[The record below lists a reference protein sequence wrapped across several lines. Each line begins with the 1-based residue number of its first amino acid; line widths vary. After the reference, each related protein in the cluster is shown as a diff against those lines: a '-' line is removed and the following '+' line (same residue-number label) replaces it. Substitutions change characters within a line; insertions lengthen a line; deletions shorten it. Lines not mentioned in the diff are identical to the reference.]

1 MLNFIKTCDRLF
13 YTFGAEQVAIHNELD
28 RVQANAVKNGMEFS
42 ESLDVKPST
51 TDARWISSTV
61 AKNGTVRMS
70 VSAKKLGYVYPA
82 GFVAP
87 SWKLLHSLIESF
99 KTGTPNFTA
108 TLRDN
113 RYPGFINLTDEYTA
127 FKYQLIPL
135 DFSLKSPEYSIGYSQ
150 KRLLVQLPNAPEV
163 LITKENFDKIS
174 RIASCLSVDKL
185 TLVIAEGKLFAK
197 FGLESASANT
207 AIHCL
212 GEIQAPDATI
222 GIFKLDLILG
232 LRRAFGEDVGIRI
245 KQNALYAGFENDD
258 YVGNVCLIGS
268 K

>member
-1 MLNFIKTCDRLF
+1 MLDFIKTCDRLF

-28 RVQANAVKNGMEFS
+28 RVQANAIKSGMQFD
-42 ESLDVKPST
+42 ESLNVKPST
-51 TDARWISSTV
+51 ADARWIASTI

-70 VSAKKLGYVYPA
+70 VTAKKLGYVYPA
-82 GFVAP
+82 GFLAP

-99 KTGTPNFTA
+99 KSGTPNFTA
-108 TLRDN
+108 TLRKN
-113 RYPGFINLTDEYTA
+113 RYPAFINLTDDYTA
-127 FKYQLIPL
+127 FKYQLMPL
-135 DFSLKSPEYSIGYSQ
+135 DFCLQNPEYSISYGQ

-163 LITKENFDKIS
+163 IITKENFDKIS

-185 TLVIAEGKLFAK
+185 TLVVAEGKLFAK

-258 YVGNVCLIGS
+258 YAGNVCLIGG